1 MPELY
6 DDPTDQEVTKNDDNQ
21 EKDYTQARSKRP
33 DQVSGQTGLKPSP
46 PKGVA
51 CEKPHKDGNLKDEA
65 LMTKCYYGT
74 PLTHDELATIFG
86 VSRVAVTNK
95 VKKLGLERKYETPA
109 EYEAKMGD
117 DLMNKIQV
125 IMNQITADKI
135 SKASLSQLGTLLG
148 ILYDKRQLHEKRGT
162 PEISYVGVVH
172 KFDPKSLEQLKDV
185 MKVETQK
192 RIEESRDVARKAMKE
207 NAIEAKFEVV
217 E

>member
-1 MPELY
+1 M
-6 DDPTDQEVTKNDDNQ
+6 DEVTKNGNKD
-21 EKDYTQARSKRP
+21 EKQLRKA
-33 DQVSGQTGLKPSP
+33 
-46 PKGVA
+46 
-51 CEKPHKDGNLKDEA
+51 GNLKDDQ
-65 LMTKCYYGT
+65 LFTKLYYGT
-74 PLTHDELATIFG
+74 PLTHDEIADIFG

-95 VKKLGLERKYETPA
+95 VKKKGLERKYDTPK

-192 RIEESRDVARKAMKE
+192 RIEESRDVARQSMKE
-207 NAIEAKFEVV
+207 SAIDVV
-217 E
+217 